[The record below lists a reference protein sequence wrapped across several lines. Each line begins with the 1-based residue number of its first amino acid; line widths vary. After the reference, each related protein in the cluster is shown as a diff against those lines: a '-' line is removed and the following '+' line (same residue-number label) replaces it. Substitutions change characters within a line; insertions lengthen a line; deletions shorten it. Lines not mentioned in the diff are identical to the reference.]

1 MCNYLHEIHEKI
13 SEEGKGFKIFGK
25 DDSTLFTTLF
35 NFRNVPRTCY
45 ELSDDEWVVWNSEHR
60 NKPEAGFCIFLTKE
74 IAEECF
80 RLLKKS
86 IYGSKKYKHCYIAP
100 IEYKQGLGKHMEYQL
115 TEGEHEIAI
124 VKQFRII
131 KD

>member
-25 DDSTLFTTLF
+25 DGSPLF
-35 NFRNVPRTCY
+35 NFLNVPRTHY

-60 NKPEAGFCIFLTKE
+60 NEPEAGFCIFLTKE

-80 RLLKKS
+80 RLLEKY
-86 IYGSKKYKHCYIAP
+86 IYGSQKYKHCYISP
-100 IEYKQGLGKHMEYQL
+100 IEYKQGLGKHMEHQL

-124 VKQFRII
+124 VKQFRIV
-131 KD
+131 KE